1 MRYSLFLLV
10 VVLLISCQNIEYSDL
25 DEFSIEENAL
35 KEGEEFEVIYSLT
48 LAQNDNTENAFN
60 HYIVISQ
67 ESGDTVNLLSSGAS
81 PVRDRD
87 EVFSF
92 SSKYNNLLD
101 LTLESHMQN
110 FDLDSALGNRK
121 IDEIEADRKIDPS
134 RKVLRDSKFDS
145 VAKNSHPTIIGHLTK
160 VTKNN

>member
-35 KEGEEFEVIYSLT
+35 KEGEEFKVIYSLT

>member
-10 VVLLISCQNIEYSDL
+10 VGLLISCQNLEYCDL
-25 DEFSIEENAL
+25 DAFSIEENAL
-35 KEGEEFEVIYSLT
+35 KEGEEFKVIYSLT

-134 RKVLRDSKFDS
+134 KKVLRDSKFDS

>member
-1 MRYSLFLLV
+1 MRNSIFLLV
-10 VVLLISCQNIEYSDL
+10 VGLLISCQNIEYSDL
-25 DEFSIEENAL
+25 SEFNIEENAL
-35 KEGEEFEVIYSLT
+35 EEGEEFKVIYSLT

-92 SSKYNNLLD
+92 SSKYNNFLDLVAKSYTEGFELDSVLD
-101 LTLESHMQN
+101 LTNIDKLES
-110 FDLDSALGNRK
+110 
-121 IDEIEADRKIDPS
+121 DRKIDPS

-145 VAKNSHPTIIGHLTK
+145 IAKNTHPTIIGNLTT
-160 VTKNN
+160 VTKID